1 MTFSA
6 AAAACVAILSFVLW
20 LIFRDYVTRSP
31 LDNVPGPPSSSF
43 ILGNIP
49 ELIGRQSWKQ
59 WQVYVD
65 TYGPVFKLHGMLGSR
80 MLHVYD
86 PKAMHSI
93 LIKDI
98 ELYPKTLAPTSDM
111 HMLLGPG
118 LLTTEGAQ
126 NRKQRKLLNPVFSV
140 AHLRNMTHI
149 FYNISYKLRDAMAKR
164 LGDNG
169 AIIDINGWMART
181 TLEMLGQAGLGYSFD
196 NFEDDS
202 TDSYGESL
210 KNFFPNLSR
219 IIKYSFLIPKLA
231 NVVSE
236 STLHKITRAVPH
248 PDIKRMIEISDTM
261 AQRSIEIINEK
272 KAALL
277 KGDDSLV
284 DQIGEGK
291 DIMSLL
297 LKANM
302 AASEAERHTD
312 EELIAQMSTLI
323 LGGMDTTSNA
333 LSRVFHLLAER
344 PECQDKLRSEIIE
357 ACNGEDLSHDDLVK
371 LPFLDAVCRETLRLY
386 APVQFTSREVAQD
399 AKLPLLSPI
408 RGVDGTMMSEIAV
421 PKGSTVVMNY
431 TGSNTNKE
439 LWGEDAGE
447 WKPERWLG
455 RLPPALD
462 DARVP
467 GVYSNLMTFSG
478 GGRSCIGFKFS
489 QLEMKV
495 LMVVLLSAFK
505 FELADTPIAWN
516 SSAVTYPTT
525 GEENQKPEMFLKV
538 SQVAQAS

>member
-1 MTFSA
+1 MALSLVAT
-6 AAAACVAILSFVLW
+6 ACVAILVYALW
-20 LIFRDYVTRSP
+20 LIFRDYVTSSP

-43 ILGNIP
+43 VLGNIP

-59 WQVYVD
+59 WEIYVN
-65 TYGPVFKLHGMLGSR
+65 TYGPVIKIHGMLGGR

-86 PKAMHSI
+86 PKALHSI
-93 LIKDI
+93 LIKDVEI
-98 ELYPKTLAPTSDM
+98 YPKTLAPTSDL

-149 FYNISYKLRDAMAKR
+149 FYNISYKLRDAIDRR
-164 LGDNG
+164 LGNNG
-169 AIIDINGWMART
+169 AVIDVNGWMART

-196 NFEDDS
+196 NFEGDS
-202 TDSYGESL
+202 TDAYGESL
-210 KNFFPNLSR
+210 KTFFPNLNR
-219 IIKYSFLIPKLA
+219 IIKYSFLIPKIA
-231 NVVSE
+231 NFLSE
-236 STLHKITRAVPH
+236 STLRKLARAAPH
-248 PDIKRMIEISDTM
+248 PDIQRMMEISDTM

-277 KGDDSLV
+277 KGGDSLV
-284 DQIGEGK
+284 HQIGEGK

-344 PECQDKLRSEIIE
+344 PDIQDKLRAEIIE
-357 ACNGEDLSHDDLVK
+357 ACNGEILSHDNLIK

-421 PKGSTVVMNY
+421 PKGTIVLLNY
-431 TGSNTNKE
+431 TGSNTNRE
-439 LWGEDAGE
+439 LWGDDASE

-455 RLPPALD
+455 QLPPALD

-495 LMVVLLSAFK
+495 VMVVLLSAFK
-505 FELADTPIAWN
+505 FELTEKPIAWN

-525 GEENQKPEMFLKV
+525 GEENTRPEMFLKV
-538 SQVAQAS
+538 SQVSR

>member
-1 MTFSA
+1 MALSLTA
-6 AAAACVAILSFVLW
+6 TACVAILLYVVW
-20 LIFRDYVTRSP
+20 LVFRDYVTRSP

-49 ELIGRQSWKQ
+49 ELVGRQSWKQ

-65 TYGPVFKLHGMLGSR
+65 IYGPVFKIHGMLGGR

-86 PKAMHSI
+86 PKALHSI
-93 LIKDI
+93 LIKDV
-98 ELYPKTLAPTSDM
+98 ELYPKTLAPTTDM

-126 NRKQRKLLNPVFSV
+126 NRKQRKLLNP
-140 AHLRNMTHI
+140 
-149 FYNISYKLRDAMAKR
+149 LRDAIER
-164 LGDNG
+164 RVGNNG
-169 AIIDINGWMART
+169 ATIDVNGWMART

-196 NFEDDS
+196 NFEEDS
-202 TDSYGESL
+202 TDAYGESL
-210 KNFFPNLSR
+210 KTFLH
-219 IIKYSFLIPKLA
+219 YSFLIPKIA
-231 NVVSE
+231 NFVSE
-236 STLHKITRAVPH
+236 STLRKIARVVPH
-248 PDIKRMIEISDTM
+248 PDIKRMMEISDTM

-284 DQIGEGK
+284 HQIGEGK

-333 LSRVFHLLAER
+333 LSRVFHLLAGK
-344 PECQDKLRSEIIE
+344 PEVQDKLRAEIIE
-357 ACNGEDLSHDDLVK
+357 ACNGESLSHDDLIK

-386 APVQFTSREVAQD
+386 APVEFTSREVAQD

-408 RGVDGTMMSEIAV
+408 RGMDGTMMSEIVV
-421 PKGSTVVMNY
+421 PRGTIIVLNY
-431 TGSNTNKE
+431 TGSNSNRQ
-439 LWGEDAGE
+439 LWGDDAGE

-505 FELADTPIAWN
+505 FELTEKPIAWN

-525 GEENQKPEMFLKV
+525 GEENTRPEMFLKV
-538 SQVAQAS
+538 SRVVRAI